1 MCHAVTTIPLLVASD
16 HLEEIRQGRRGEEF
30 NLLFSI
36 GLDPPATT
44 TTKLFYTKD
53 YHRLNIWKLEI
64 NQDHN
69 EVDTLNCIWSQPQKN
84 KDGTELAV
92 LIIIILQMYSAGLEE
107 LYLEIL

>member
-1 MCHAVTTIPLLVASD
+1 MCHAVTTIPLLVGSD
-16 HLEEIRQGRRGEEF
+16 HLEEIRREEESY
-30 NLLFSI
+30 LIYYLV
-36 GLDPPATT
+36 LEQPATT

-84 KDGTELAV
+84 ERWNWA
-92 LIIIILQMYSAGLEE
+92 SCFNH
-107 LYLEIL
+107 